1 MHSRSPQSTSQLP
14 RPVALVLL
22 LASFA
27 SGAAEQLSPAEGAP
41 AAPACQLAIEKAPSA
56 ADLAHYRGQVVYVD
70 FWASWCGP
78 CRQSFPFMNQLQS
91 EFGDK
96 GLAVV
101 AINLDEEAGDAQ
113 SFLASHPASFNV
125 ATGGSNQD
133 CASSFHVEAMP
144 SSYLI
149 DRAGKVRYIHHGF
162 RAGDAELLHSLAA
175 TLVAEPTGTP

>member
-1 MHSRSPQSTSQLP
+1 L
-14 RPVALVLL
+14 ALSAL
-22 LASFA
+22 LASVA
-27 SGAAEQLSPAEGAP
+27 CGAAEQLSPADGAP
-41 AAPACQLAIEKAPSA
+41 AAPACKLAIDKEPSA

-91 EFGDK
+91 DFGDK
-96 GLAVV
+96 GLTVV
-101 AINLDEEAGDAQ
+101 AVNLDEEVSDAQ

-125 ATGGSNQD
+125 AGGANQE
-133 CASSFHVEAMP
+133 CAASFHVEAMP

-162 RAGDAELLHSLAA
+162 RSGDAELLHGLAA
-175 TLVAEPTGTP
+175 TLVAEPASAP